1 MKIKEIIIKDFGGI
15 EMQIIKPEKL
25 TFLLGKNGTS
35 KTTILKAIKRAFLG
49 KMEESDIRESAKATD
64 VTIVF
69 EDDSTVERI
78 AKQDPGTIIKV
89 NDKTTTEK
97 SATAFLEDKLGASL
111 AVYQAMFG
119 TDYFKAIS
127 KNELSSL
134 ILSMLQVH
142 IDSKTIIDTA
152 EAEMDVLEDNVKKY
166 IIQAFPGR
174 GNLVSIRIDEDCE
187 KDFYAANRGK
197 THVGYVQKEKYL

>member
-49 KMEESDIRESAKATD
+49 KMEESDIRESAKAAD

-78 AKQDPGTIIKV
+78 RKQDRTIIKV

-111 AVYQAMFG
+111 AVYQSMFG
-119 TDYFKAIS
+119 TDYF
-127 KNELSSL
+127 
-134 ILSMLQVH
+134 
-142 IDSKTIIDTA
+142 
-152 EAEMDVLEDNVKKY
+152 
-166 IIQAFPGR
+166 
-174 GNLVSIRIDEDCE
+174 
-187 KDFYAANRGK
+187 
-197 THVGYVQKEKYL
+197 

>member
-15 EMQIIKPEKL
+15 KMQIIKPEKL

-49 KMEESDIRESAKATD
+49 KMEEADIREGAKAAD

-69 EDDSTVERI
+69 EDDSTIERI
-78 AKQDPGTIIKV
+78 RKQDRTTVKV

-97 SATAFLEDKLGASL
+97 SATEFLEDKLGASL
-111 AVYQAMFG
+111 SVYQAMFG

-152 EAEMDVLEDNVKKY
+152 EAEMDVLEDDVKKY
-166 IIQAFPGR
+166 IIQAFPSGEF
-174 GNLVSIRIDEDCE
+174 GSIRLT
-187 KDFYAANRGK
+187 KLRKKFPSS
-197 THVGYVQKEKYL
+197 